1 MKGIEPAMTGRSLKR
16 TSKRQPVRVELPFAL
31 AGDQSL
37 LALVTG
43 LQESTVGLCLADER
57 DCVRYA
63 NPAYRTSFFPQH
75 DGTPRDFVSEIIVA
89 IQARTGIK
97 LDSAHPD
104 DFTESVRARRR
115 DQIGSRSFTVDTW
128 NGRWWWVTDTKLANG
143 WMMAV
148 AQEISGL
155 KQEEFRLRDA
165 HASAVEEAQTDD
177 LTGAPNR
184 RHGLRQGQ
192 ALFGLAQASSSDLS
206 IALMD
211 VDHFKA
217 INDVHG
223 HETGDRALVHF
234 ARWMMG
240 AVRPGGH
247 FSRLGGDEFLLVLP
261 DVTPSLFEARLS
273 ALLDALPPL
282 DLARAGQ
289 RLRLSISVGI
299 AGMSRHDSWSG
310 LMRRAD
316 TALYDAKAGGRNLIA
331 IADPVMP
338 DGPSRF

>member
-1 MKGIEPAMTGRSLKR
+1 MTGRSSNR
-16 TSKRQPVRVELPFAL
+16 TSKCQPVRVEPFTL
-31 AGDQSL
+31 AQDKPL

-43 LQESTVGLCLADER
+43 FQDSTVGLCLADES
-57 DCVRYA
+57 DLVRYA
-63 NPAYRTSFFPQH
+63 NPAYRASFFPHH
-75 DGTPRDFVSEIIVA
+75 DGTPKAFVSEIVVA
-89 IQARTGIK
+89 IKAGTGIK

-104 DFTESVRARRR
+104 DFAGMVTARRR
-115 DQIGSRSFTVDTW
+115 DQIGSRSFTVDTC

-184 RHGLRQGQ
+184 RRGLRQGET
-192 ALFGLAQASSSDLS
+192 LFGMAQESNRALS

-211 VDHFKA
+211 IDHFKA

-234 ARWMMG
+234 ARWMLG
-240 AVRPGGH
+240 AVRPDGH
-247 FSRLGGDEFLLVLP
+247 FSRVGGDEFLLVLP
-261 DVTPSLFEARLS
+261 EATPSIFEARLA
-273 ALLDALPPL
+273 ALLNALPPL

-299 AGMSRHDSWSG
+299 AGLTPNDSWSG
-310 LMRRAD
+310 LMRKAD
-316 TALYDAKAGGRNLIA
+316 TALYDAKAGGRNRIA
-331 IADPVMP
+331 VAGRVMSNVP
-338 DGPSRF
+338 PRL